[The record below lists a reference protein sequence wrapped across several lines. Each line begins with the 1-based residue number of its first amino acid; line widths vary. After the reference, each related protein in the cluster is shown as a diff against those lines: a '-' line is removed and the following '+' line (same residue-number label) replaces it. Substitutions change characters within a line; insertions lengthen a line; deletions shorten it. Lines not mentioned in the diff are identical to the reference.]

1 METNKPN
8 PYETPES
15 KPDSRSPTAMDIL
28 AVGVWMVNLAMAF
41 IGRSVLLDFF
51 EEFGIEL
58 PSAAI
63 LLLNFYTQF
72 VFAAVVLVS
81 LLVVIFVSQGAAR
94 RMIVFS
100 AALLGGAVFA
110 AALMSVLNPLF
121 TFLRALA

>member
-81 LLVVIFVSQGAAR
+81 LLVVIFVPQGAAR

-110 AALMSVLNPLF
+110 AALVSLISPLLV
-121 TFLRALA
+121 TISSLA